1 MDPQNRTIGEFDSL
15 DIFFTNRQPICPP
28 RPTGEFKIS
37 SKLIALVEQHQFR
50 GLEEEQPIDHIE
62 KFEEIC
68 ATRRCSGVS
77 EDYLKCTLFSF
88 SLVEKAYKWMRALP
102 AGSITTWD
110 EYKRAFLKNFYP
122 KERLKWMRRRISE
135 FRHEAHE
142 SFFEAVSRFKEYKR
156 ECPHHGFTEI
166 ALLNFFYQGVDEK
179 FKMALNITSQGD
191 FMTNTVA
198 QANTLIDNLAAS
210 NKYSCLDYEK
220 NVEHIKPSSD
230 FSEILELK
238 SMVAQF
244 LKNQQRDAYQCENMG
259 ASHGKDKEECNG
271 DNSHKQQGEVNYIDA
286 REERLEA
293 MMQQLME
300 NQQHMMERQ
309 EQNAQE
315 IENLESKWR
324 TTMVISTEKMMRY
337 LQSSLI

>member
-1 MDPQNRTIGEFDSL
+1 MEPQNRPIGEFDSL
-15 DIFFTNRQPICPP
+15 DIFFTKRQPICPLP
-28 RPTGEFKIS
+28 PTGEFKIS

-88 SLVEKAYKWMRALP
+88 SLIEKAYKWMKALP

-179 FKMALNITSQGD
+179 FKMALNTASQGD
-191 FMTNTVA
+191 FMTNTIS
-198 QANTLIDNLAAS
+198 QANILIDNLAAS
-210 NKYSCLDYEK
+210 SKSSYQDYVQG
-220 NVEHIKPSSD
+220 VEEIKPKSD
-230 FSEILELK
+230 FSEIFELK
-238 SMVAQF
+238 SLVAQL
-244 LKNQQRDAYQCENMG
+244 LKSQQGNGDLCENVV
-259 ASHGKDKEECNG
+259 ASSSKD
-271 DNSHKQQGEVNYIDA
+271 HKDLIGESSSKHQEGVNYVGEFGNIN
-286 REERLEA
+286 
-293 MMQQLME
+293 E
-300 NQQHMMERQ
+300 NRNHNGFNHGNPQPSIGDPLLDQGPRGHD
-309 EQNAQE
+309 
-315 IENLESKWR
+315 
-324 TTMVISTEKMMRY
+324 T
-337 LQSSLI
+337 

>member
-1 MDPQNRTIGEFDSL
+1 MSHAADRAQRWEAMNRARSIPRHAIKASGRTHRSTRKANDYGRPRSSPHDQDHHITADPDGRRHPLHASVSW
-15 DIFFTNRQPICPP
+15 P
-28 RPTGEFKIS
+28 R
-37 SKLIALVEQHQFR
+37 
-50 GLEEEQPIDHIE
+50 EEQPIDHIE

-88 SLVEKAYKWMRALP
+88 SLVEKAYKWMKALP

-179 FKMALNITSQGD
+179 FKMALNIASQGD
-191 FMTNTVA
+191 FMTNTILKPTFSLITWL
-198 QANTLIDNLAAS
+198 QATNILAWTMRKTWS
-210 NKYSCLDYEK
+210 
-220 NVEHIKPSSD
+220 IKPSSD

-244 LKNQQRDAYQCENMG
+244 LKNQQRDAYQCENG
-259 ASHGKDKEECNG
+259 SF
-271 DNSHKQQGEVNYIDA
+271 S
-286 REERLEA
+286 
-293 MMQQLME
+293 
-300 NQQHMMERQ
+300 
-309 EQNAQE
+309 
-315 IENLESKWR
+315 W
-324 TTMVISTEKMMRY
+324 
-337 LQSSLI
+337 

>member
-15 DIFFTNRQPICPP
+15 DIFFTKRQPICPLP
-28 RPTGEFKIS
+28 PTGEFKIS

-68 ATRRCSGVS
+68 ATRRCIQMD
-77 EDYLKCTLFSF
+77 E
-88 SLVEKAYKWMRALP
+88 ALP

-179 FKMALNITSQGD
+179 FKMALNIASQGD
-191 FMTNTVA
+191 FMTNTIS
-198 QANTLIDNLAAS
+198 QANILIDNLAAS
-210 NKYSCLDYEK
+210 NK
-220 NVEHIKPSSD
+220 
-230 FSEILELK
+230 IL
-238 SMVAQF
+238 A
-244 LKNQQRDAYQCENMG
+244 
-259 ASHGKDKEECNG
+259 
-271 DNSHKQQGEVNYIDA
+271 
-286 REERLEA
+286 
-293 MMQQLME
+293 
-300 NQQHMMERQ
+300 
-309 EQNAQE
+309 
-315 IENLESKWR
+315 
-324 TTMVISTEKMMRY
+324 
-337 LQSSLI
+337 